1 MTVVA
6 VELFHSRKRGGNTF
20 EWIARKIEIKRML
33 QRGISL
39 VRGKDL
45 NVAPGETD
53 EVRFELSGSIADCPD
68 SLAVRKEGEIENT
81 LPYIRL
87 APMNKVSEIRHTD
100 GIDLLAREK
109 EVKDRIHSLKVVKS
123 ESHKVGSQGHDDF
136 RTL

>member
-1 MTVVA
+1 M
-6 VELFHSRKRGGNTF
+6 RR
-20 EWIARKIEIKRML
+20 
-33 QRGISL
+33 
-39 VRGKDL
+39 KDL

-53 EVRFELSGSIADCPD
+53 EVRFELSGGIADCPD

-109 EVKDRIHSLKVVKS
+109 NIKNRFHRCS
-123 ESHKVGSQGHDDF
+123 ELVGTSYEFQQLSTRDSVLHLVA
-136 RTL
+136 T